1 MKIMTT
7 QLEMLTMIITNVTS
21 ILSLDA
27 VSASAVK
34 SAIGEGPDIVRVMTK
49 MIMMSI
55 PMTTTT
61 DQEAKVQRALIDEM
75 LLGSHCHCQA

>member
-27 VSASAVK
+27 GSASAVK

-49 MIMMSI
+49 MIMMSS
-55 PMTTTT
+55 PTT

-75 LLGSHCHCQA
+75 LLLSHCHCQA

>member
-27 VSASAVK
+27 GSASAVK

-49 MIMMSI
+49 MIMMSS

-75 LLGSHCHCQA
+75 LLWIHCHCQA